1 MYSKIFDFIFQNSFS
16 ITHKNLFCVPTYSCQ
31 ILIPTLNFIS
41 FQDGNE
47 LGTIM
52 STQGQS
58 YTQSNSQSIRSLVI
72 QSLTDLVVH
81 FLIQNQFCLYASGN
95 LPFTHFMLSCWKA
108 YKLNAWLRLDFQ
120 NNLGHRAGRAS
131 RVVIGFSYLTSNHPY
146 KLKDS
151 LWDAHYYTFS
161 EYSPCSQFSFHFCL
175 KGEDSK

>member
-1 MYSKIFDFIFQNSFS
+1 MLSPIKCAWYAHTIDQLLYCRRSLPHPKIFSYFYLLRCLYSFYDYFFRYYTLNKQDTCLSLIFLHGTQRRLSKKMYSKIFDFIFQNSFS

-81 FLIQNQFCLYASGN
+81 FLILINFACMPAVTYPSH
-95 LPFTHFMLSCWKA
+95 TSC
-108 YKLNAWLRLDFQ
+108 
-120 NNLGHRAGRAS
+120 
-131 RVVIGFSYLTSNHPY
+131 
-146 KLKDS
+146 
-151 LWDAHYYTFS
+151 
-161 EYSPCSQFSFHFCL
+161 
-175 KGEDSK
+175 